1 MLFLNPHNIP
11 HSTTETK
18 LFYYY
23 FRMVPAAID
32 CSISQHLSLQ
42 HEETDA
48 KTAYFTC
55 RPFTPSSSNVVADSA
70 K

>member
-23 FRMVPAAID
+23 FRMVPAID